1 MEHQDTIDYYIKI
14 VWQNMANKYNQ
25 LAAKHELT
33 QAIGYLLINIHEAEG
48 ATVTQVA
55 ALLGLKSTSLSR
67 MLNNL
72 EKMNLIYRETGKE
85 DKRLVRIFLT
95 DLGKEK
101 RHVARSV
108 VRQFND
114 YLNANLLEEDQGRLA
129 ETLKKINQ
137 LTVDY
142 KP

>member
-1 MEHQDTIDYYIKI
+1 MEHQETIDFYIKV

-25 LAAKHELT
+25 LAAAYGIT
-33 QAIGYLLINIHEAEG
+33 QAIGYLLINIDEDEG
-48 ATVTQVA
+48 TTVSQVA

-67 MLNNL
+67 MLNSL
-72 EKMNLIYRETGKE
+72 EKMNLVYRETGKE
-85 DKRLVRIFLT
+85 DKRLVRVYLT

-101 RHVARSV
+101 RHIARGV

-114 YLNANLLEEDQGRLA
+114 YLEANLKEEDVSRL
-129 ETLKKINQ
+129 TQLLKKVNV

-142 KP
+142 QP